1 MPKQAKKT
9 EAAEKAAPK
18 KAPEPKSVRK
28 PATDDEPLFVFAFR
42 LTAQERELIHKA
54 AGPGKA
60 SRFVRALAVA
70 AASGDTDR
78 VLELLGGPAPA
89 IN

>member
-1 MPKQAKKT
+1 MTKQTKP
-9 EAAEKAAPK
+9 KAAPK
-18 KAPEPKSVRK
+18 AATKKAAEPKAAPK
-28 PATDDEPLFVFAFR
+28 PKTEDEPLFVFAFR
-42 LTAQERELIHKA
+42 LTAEERELIHRA

-70 AASGDTDR
+70 AAAGDEAR

-89 IN
+89 AN

>member
-1 MPKQAKKT
+1 MTKQSKK
-9 EAAEKAAPK
+9 KAAPK
-18 KAPEPKSVRK
+18 AAKKAVEPKAAPK
-28 PATDDEPLFVFAFR
+28 AAKNDEPLFVFAFR

-70 AASGDTDR
+70 AANGDEKA

-89 IN
+89 VN

>member
-1 MPKQAKKT
+1 MTKQSTK
-9 EAAEKAAPK
+9 KAAPK
-18 KAPEPKSVRK
+18 TPEPRAAPKA
-28 PATDDEPLFVFAFR
+28 ATKDEPLFVFAFR
-42 LTAQERELIHKA
+42 LTAQERELIHRA

-70 AASGDTDR
+70 AANGDADR

-89 IN
+89 VN